1 MTPENAIHVIREAL
15 MAAFWLSL
23 PLLAIGFCVGIIMN
37 LIQVA
42 TSLQDSAFSTFPR
55 LAAFLGGFV
64 LLMPWMLNKLTT
76 YTSAVFT
83 DIAKY
88 GH

>member
-1 MTPENAIHVIREAL
+1 MSPENAIHVIREAL
-15 MAAFWLSL
+15 MAAFWLSA
-23 PLLAIGFCVGIIMN
+23 PLLVIGFCVGIVMN

-55 LAAFLGGFV
+55 LVAFLAGLV

-83 DIAKY
+83 DIVKY